1 MRVLIVELDG
11 RGHRLYYVRL
21 LAEEAL
27 RSGASVRILVGSGE
41 HVDEVVALH
50 LGSLRDDVEVVA
62 AAGRGWLDIEEA
74 ARSFDAD
81 VTVVPE
87 SDSYLLSVVRRGGW
101 RGPGRL
107 SLLVMRPRVPAV
119 GNRVRRAVANTVKAM
134 VLVLLTA
141 LPRVDVRV
149 LRSVFSDERRPWPTV
164 ADPVGL
170 SATPQDVE
178 ALRDRWGVGT
188 ERYWF
193 GALGAITPNKN
204 VPMLLDQIAR
214 TKFPGPVGVLVAG
227 GIEPSVADA
236 IEPTRAALDDAGV
249 PLVVIDRLLED
260 VELDSAISAVDC
272 LMLAYNHLGSSGTLG
287 KAVTAGTRVLT
298 AGSPTLR
305 HDAAAVGAGASWCPL
320 EPAAVSS
327 ALAEA
332 SRAPRPEPRDLADER
347 TFAATLLGYSR

>member
-21 LAEEAL
+21 LVEEAL
-27 RSGASVRILVGSGE
+27 RSGAAVRVLVGTAE
-41 HVDEVVALH
+41 HVDEVVDLH
-50 LGSLRDDVEVVA
+50 LGSLSDEVEIVA
-62 AAGRGWLDIEEA
+62 ANGRGWLDIEEA

-87 SDSYLLSVVRRGGW
+87 SDSYLLSVVRRAGW
-101 RGPGRL
+101 RAPGAL

-119 GNRVRRAVANTVKAM
+119 GNRLRRAIANTVKAI

-141 LPRVDVRV
+141 IPRVDVRV
-149 LRSVFSDERRPWPTV
+149 LRSVFSNERHPWQTV

-170 SATPQDVE
+170 TATKQDVE
-178 ALRDRWGVGT
+178 ELRARWGLDAD
-188 ERYWF
+188 RYWF
-193 GALGAITPNKN
+193 GALGAITSNKN
-204 VPMLLDQIAR
+204 VPMLLDQISR
-214 TKFPGPVGVLVAG
+214 TEFERPVGVLVAG
-227 GIEPSVADA
+227 GIEPSVAEA
-236 IEPTRAALDDAGV
+236 IEPERRALDDAGIA
-249 PLVVIDRLLED
+249 LVVVDRLLED
-260 VELDSAISAVDC
+260 VELDAAITAVDC

-320 EPAAVSS
+320 EPAAVSK
-327 ALAEA
+327 ALADA

-347 TFAATLLGYSR
+347 TFAATLLGYPR